1 MSGAAMRIAAGLRRK
16 LEDLSFRHRLVRR
29 RVSLRGAAFRVYAWH
44 PLPWDLPDVPPTSWL
59 LDDVGPGSVVFD
71 VGANRGY
78 VALALLARV
87 PGLRL
92 VAFEP
97 NPGVLTKLTAN
108 LRLNGFADRAQVLG
122 LGLGEY
128 PARVPLFV
136 AASDTAS
143 SLDDGRAARWGVGI
157 RASVEVDVVTL
168 DALVAAGRVPPPT
181 HIKVDTEGFEAQ
193 VLRGARDTLR
203 THRPALYLEI
213 HADGQGIG
221 DNREAIL
228 AALSDHGYQV
238 SQVGNQLRAL
248 PASL

>member
-1 MSGAAMRIAAGLRRK
+1 MRMGADLRRV

-29 RVSLRGAAFRVYAWH
+29 RVSLRGAQFRVYAWH
-44 PLPWDLPDVPPTSWL
+44 PLSWEMPDTPPTSWL
-59 LDDVGPGSVVFD
+59 LDAVGPDSVVYD

-78 VALALLARV
+78 VALALLAKV
-87 PGLRL
+87 QGLRV

-97 NPGVLTKLTAN
+97 NPGVLVKLTEN
-108 LRLNGFADRAQVLG
+108 LRLNGFADRALVLG
-122 LGLGEY
+122 LGLGER

-136 AASDTAS
+136 AASDSAS

-157 RASVEVDVVTL
+157 RGSVEVEVVTL
-168 DALVAAGRVPPPT
+168 DALVAAGRVSPPT

-213 HADGQGIG
+213 HADGRGTG
-221 DNREAIL
+221 DNCEAIL
-228 AALSDHGYQV
+228 AVLADHGYQV
-238 SQVGNQLRAL
+238 SQAGNQLRAL
-248 PASL
+248 PVAP